1 MTSSS
6 SAVTATAPAAERLR
20 VNEGTIASPGVHS
33 EVGTLRTVMV
43 CRPGLAHQR
52 LTPGN
57 RADLLFDDV
66 LWVHEAQ
73 RDHYDFVLKMQGRG
87 VEVLELHDL
96 LAETFANPQARAW
109 VLDRRI
115 TANDVGLGMAPV
127 LRAWLDEMPPAKVA
141 EHLIGGVA
149 ILDLPTSERSSMLAD
164 AYGETDFILPPV
176 PNTLFQRDPSCWIYN
191 GVTCNP
197 MYWPA
202 RKPETLLQ
210 RAVYKFHPRF
220 KQADFHIWWGD
231 CDDSFGAATLEG
243 GDVMPIGKGVV
254 LIGMG
259 ERTTRQAVFQVA
271 VQLFAHEAATRV
283 IACLMPKSR
292 AAMHLDTIFSFGDR
306 DLCTTYREVADQIRC
321 YSARP
326 GGNGRL
332 DVRPDHGSV
341 FHVVQEALGLKQLRI
356 VETGGNAWEAQ
367 REQWDDGNNVV
378 ALSPGV
384 VVGYDRNTHT
394 NTLLR
399 KAGVEVI
406 TVRGSELG
414 RGRGGGH
421 CMTCP
426 ISRDAAY

>member
-1 MTSSS
+1 MQK
-6 SAVTATAPAAERLR
+6 L
-20 VNEGTIASPGVHS
+20 GVYS
-33 EVGTLRTVMV
+33 EVGKLRTVMV

-66 LWVHEAQ
+66 LWVSEAQ
-73 RDHYDFVLKMQGRG
+73 KDHAEFVRKMQERG
-87 VEVLELHDL
+87 IEVLDLHEM
-96 LAETFANPQARAW
+96 LADVFADPVARAW

-115 TANDVGLGMAPV
+115 TANEVGIGTEKV
-127 LRAWLDEMPPAKVA
+127 LRPWLDAMAA
-141 EHLIGGVA
+141 ATLADHLIGGIAV
-149 ILDLPTSERSSMLAD
+149 LDVPKGHLSKMLSE
-164 AYGETDFILPPV
+164 AYGDVDFIIPPV

-220 KQADFHIWWGD
+220 KNGGFTIWWGD
-231 CDDSFGAATLEG
+231 CDESYGASTLEG

-271 VQLFAHEAATRV
+271 AELFNHGAATRV
-283 IACLMPKSR
+283 IGCLMPKSR
-292 AAMHLDTIFSFGDR
+292 AAMHLDTVFTFCDR
-306 DLCTTYREVADQIRC
+306 DLCTAFREVADQVRC

-326 GGNGRL
+326 DGNGGVEVHPDAGHL
-332 DVRPDHGSV
+332 FDVV
-341 FHVVQEALGLKQLRI
+341 KEALGLKALRI

-378 ALSPGV
+378 ALEPGV

-406 TVRGSELG
+406 TVRGAELG

-426 ISRDAAY
+426 ISRDPAY

>member
-1 MTSSS
+1 MADKGKSQF
-6 SAVTATAPAAERLR
+6 
-20 VNEGTIASPGVHS
+20 GVHS
-33 EVGTLRTVMV
+33 EVGKLRTVMV

-57 RADLLFDDV
+57 ASELLFDDV
-66 LWVHEAQ
+66 LWVQEAQ
-73 RDHYDFVLKMQGRG
+73 RDHHDFVLKMRERG
-87 VEVLELHDL
+87 TEVLELHEL
-96 LAETFANPQARAW
+96 LAETMKDKAARAW

-115 TANDVGLGMAPV
+115 TVNDVGLGAARY
-127 LRAWLDEMPPAKVA
+127 LRPWLDEMPAEKLA
-141 EHLIGGVA
+141 EHLIGGIA
-149 ILDLPTSERSSMLAD
+149 ILDIPKSEWATMLSN
-164 AYGETDFILPPV
+164 AYSGTDFLVPPV

-220 KQADFHIWWGD
+220 KGGDFKIWWGD
-231 CDDSFGAATLEG
+231 SDESFGASSMEG

-271 VQLFAHEAATRV
+271 DQLFKQKAATRV
-283 IACLMPKSR
+283 IGCLMPKSR
-292 AAMHLDTIFSFGDR
+292 AAMHLDTVFS
-306 DLCTTYREVADQIRC
+306 LCDREVCTVFSEVTDQVRC

-326 GGNGRL
+326 ASDGGV
-332 DVRPDHGSV
+332 DVRPDKGHL
-341 FHVVQEALGLKQLRI
+341 FDVVKEALGLKELRV
-356 VETGGNAWEAQ
+356 VETGGNDWQAQ

-378 ALSPGV
+378 ALEPGV
-384 VVGYDRNTHT
+384 VVAYDRNTHT

-399 KAGVEVI
+399 KAGIEVI
-406 TVRGSELG
+406 TVRGAELG

-426 ISRDAAY
+426 IWREPAY